1 MAAYPQEANNAIY
14 PSDQG
19 FDSSKTDSKEKIDN
33 EKATGPDL
41 RSGKVADNGFG
52 GGEGSKNFRTM
63 TKWDTVFVSHNITT
77 PPRDGDK

>member
-14 PSDQG
+14 PSDHG
-19 FDSSKTDSKEKIDN
+19 FESSNTDSKDKIDH

-63 TKWDTVFVSHNITT
+63 TKWDTVFVSHNTT
-77 PPRDGDK
+77 R